1 MLPASASPALF
12 SPTSDLLVHTSARR
26 VFLVENVE
34 ELCGN
39 GMTGPAGVSLAGL
52 ASRAGAAG
60 GKDAAAQ
67 PRGFV
72 HEFALDDPSGDFPL
86 GQLRDMHW
94 LDDAAGCATEEG
106 ANDANGPLRSRVRED
121 HPATVLCVEA
131 GAPGQADQLV
141 EMEVFDGAIQGMF
154 RTPLSAGHGV
164 LRIAVQKQLGHVF
177 VQLTNGRV
185 LRYLPASWQPLL
197 PIDDRVPILEGLG
210 SAAEG
215 APPPSGALVLP
226 APCPWFAVVTLAGVM
241 HPIGRDGLGKL
252 FVSSSLLT
260 PQCSSFSARQHPLYV
275 LFTIL
280 GQQNAAFLLD
290 KRLSLEANCSEEHR
304 ADPHAVRLLE
314 RGSAIIAVVPSLA
327 APRFIVQ
334 LPRGNLEAVYP
345 RALTLA
351 ALNTALSSLRF
362 PEAFDSVRRNRID
375 PNILVDHFGL
385 NQRADAPQPPSGS
398 FRAVAAEL
406 VEQVLAIPGAGRGVE
421 LLNLLISALT
431 EESSLENQY
440 VAYKPLS
447 LTTEARTV
455 LARRAGGAGADVGA
469 SSMDSIREKLS
480 QSAAARAAGDDADAG
495 ADGGND
501 GASDLDS
508 EAGGAAL
515 QPHDAVGEDAA
526 SAPYNYVPRK
536 HGQSRRQPKSRA
548 ERLKDGKLLRSRVE
562 ARRTKELAERAEREA
577 LAAAYE
583 ASLASSVAEEQSKVN
598 FVCSLL
604 RSVLLARP
612 DRDALTLCVLTTYL
626 RQEPK
631 MYDEAL
637 ALVKHMRDQEK
648 QQQQTAASPSA
659 PVNPAAAVAAARGKE
674 ASTLENKS
682 ASYAGYRGA
691 LQYMIFLSDVEVLY
705 EAALGLYDFELVR
718 LVAQYSNMD
727 PMEYVHFL
735 DQLEAMDAEE
745 TEGAG
750 TAAAGA
756 TGVKKRRPHFQ
767 RYTID
772 LHLGRWSKALASLL
786 AAWRSEEVP
795 HDEAHWTLVMLL
807 LRAHP
812 ELYLQAIE
820 TMTPEKIRDT
830 MRLTSSGGGGGGSGG
845 FGGGR
850 GMGGFGASHA
860 PFDPTGGLPAHFF
873 NPSLAP
879 PAASAAPAFGG
890 ARGGASSTAA
900 PSEDQ
905 SDEVVRYNA
914 LLVAYAEHHQ
924 SSAPHVSAHAFLLA
938 GDLARALTTLQAAGE
953 WKECMALAHE
963 LKYRPEQL
971 QQLAYDLANQLKS
984 ESKTAVGAAQ
994 LLVDYCD
1001 DVDEA
1006 VVVLVSGE
1014 AWAEVL
1020 RLCYTK
1026 GREDLIET
1034 HLQPALLKA
1043 YSTHLAHVQSHRE
1056 RYAYAIKRLRIIRRI
1071 KLLFPPDPEAGASG
1085 GGGEERN
1092 ERDDDLQSI
1101 VSGMTSSTLASGASR
1116 LSQLS
1121 AFSGRSTATVA
1132 STTSLFS
1139 IATDLRRELTADER
1153 RIARHADKLRR
1164 KHASKRV
1171 KEGSL
1176 FEEDAL
1182 ISELTRTTPL
1192 DKHKQ
1197 RISALLHALLQ
1208 CGYAAQARTL
1218 QLAFAALLSLV
1229 AAEEA
1234 TPMPMLDNPTPEQR
1248 RALEEFWDWPGAV
1261 HPERKQ
1267 KNKDEQLVL
1276 PFLFAP
1282 QSKAAAASAQAA
1294 AAAAQPPP
1302 ATDDADEVDLFGGQM

>member
-1 MLPASASPALF
+1 
-12 SPTSDLLVHTSARR
+12 
-26 VFLVENVE
+26 
-34 ELCGN
+34 
-39 GMTGPAGVSLAGL
+39 
-52 ASRAGAAG
+52 
-60 GKDAAAQ
+60 
-67 PRGFV
+67 
-72 HEFALDDPSGDFPL
+72 
-86 GQLRDMHW
+86 
-94 LDDAAGCATEEG
+94 
-106 ANDANGPLRSRVRED
+106 
-121 HPATVLCVEA
+121 
-131 GAPGQADQLV
+131 
-141 EMEVFDGAIQGMF
+141 
-154 RTPLSAGHGV
+154 
-164 LRIAVQKQLGHVF
+164 
-177 VQLTNGRV
+177 
-185 LRYLPASWQPLL
+185 
-197 PIDDRVPILEGLG
+197 
-210 SAAEG
+210 
-215 APPPSGALVLP
+215 
-226 APCPWFAVVTLAGVM
+226 
-241 HPIGRDGLGKL
+241 
-252 FVSSSLLT
+252 
-260 PQCSSFSARQHPLYV
+260 
-275 LFTIL
+275 
-280 GQQNAAFLLD
+280 
-290 KRLSLEANCSEEHR
+290 
-304 ADPHAVRLLE
+304 
-314 RGSAIIAVVPSLA
+314 
-327 APRFIVQ
+327 
-334 LPRGNLEAVYP
+334 
-345 RALTLA
+345 
-351 ALNTALSSLRF
+351 
-362 PEAFDSVRRNRID
+362 
-375 PNILVDHFGL
+375 
-385 NQRADAPQPPSGS
+385 
-398 FRAVAAEL
+398 
-406 VEQVLAIPGAGRGVE
+406 
-421 LLNLLISALT
+421 
-431 EESSLENQY
+431 
-440 VAYKPLS
+440 
-447 LTTEARTV
+447 
-455 LARRAGGAGADVGA
+455 
-469 SSMDSIREKLS
+469 
-480 QSAAARAAGDDADAG
+480 
-495 ADGGND
+495 
-501 GASDLDS
+501 
-508 EAGGAAL
+508 
-515 QPHDAVGEDAA
+515 
-526 SAPYNYVPRK
+526 
-536 HGQSRRQPKSRA
+536 
-548 ERLKDGKLLRSRVE
+548 
-562 ARRTKELAERAEREA
+562 
-577 LAAAYE
+577 
-583 ASLASSVAEEQSKVN
+583 
-598 FVCSLL
+598 
-604 RSVLLARP
+604 
-612 DRDALTLCVLTTYL
+612 
-626 RQEPK
+626 
-631 MYDEAL
+631 
-637 ALVKHMRDQEK
+637 
-648 QQQQTAASPSA
+648 
-659 PVNPAAAVAAARGKE
+659 
-674 ASTLENKS
+674 
-682 ASYAGYRGA
+682 
-691 LQYMIFLSDVEVLY
+691 
-705 EAALGLYDFELVR
+705 
-718 LVAQYSNMD
+718 
-727 PMEYVHFL
+727 
-735 DQLEAMDAEE
+735 
-745 TEGAG
+745 
-750 TAAAGA
+750 
-756 TGVKKRRPHFQ
+756 
-767 RYTID
+767 
-772 LHLGRWSKALASLL
+772 
-786 AAWRSEEVP
+786 
-795 HDEAHWTLVMLL
+795 
-807 LRAHP
+807 
-812 ELYLQAIE
+812 
-820 TMTPEKIRDT
+820 
-830 MRLTSSGGGGGGSGG
+830 
-845 FGGGR
+845 
-850 GMGGFGASHA
+850 MGGFGASHA

-953 WKECMALAHE
+953 WKECMALAHQ